1 MIKTKKKKL
10 WILSIIAI
18 FIIAVCSN
26 VCFFDN
32 TQTVKIPDNIIPI
45 KLGVTTSYLIKIP
58 SGFMLFDTGYEQDF
72 PTFMKILK
80 KHRIN
85 VNEIKYVFLSHH
97 HDDHA
102 GFVGDLSKLN
112 KEMKLIVHEKS
123 IPLLASGKNNKN
135 NGGGIVNPLIY
146 TLFRI
151 KMFLKPDW
159 TLTFPPFIIRDQ
171 DLIVYGVQNKLP
183 DEVGIKGTIIHTP
196 GHTTDGICLLLNG
209 QYLLVGDQTSNFLN
223 WAGAKHLTLFNENV
237 DEVYQSW
244 DKIISMNIKFI
255 LPAHGK
261 PFMVER
267 LKENL
272 YKYSQKDLVK
282 FF

>member
-1 MIKTKKKKL
+1 M
-10 WILSIIAI
+10 
-18 FIIAVCSN
+18 
-26 VCFFDN
+26 
-32 TQTVKIPDNIIPI
+32 
-45 KLGVTTSYLIKIP
+45 
-58 SGFMLFDTGYEQDF
+58 FDTGYEQDF
-72 PTFMKILK
+72 QTFLKILN

-102 GFVGDLSKLN
+102 GFIGDLTKLN
-112 KEMKLIVHEKS
+112 REMKLIVHEKS

-146 TLFRI
+146 ALFKI

-159 TLTFPPFIIRDQ
+159 TLTFPPFTIRDQ

-196 GHTTDGICLLLNG
+196 GHTTDGICLLINDY
-209 QYLLVGDQTSNFLN
+209 YLLVGDQTSNFLN

-237 DEVYQSW
+237 DEVYKSW
-244 DKIISMNIKFI
+244 DRIISMNIKFI

-272 YKYSQKDLVK
+272 YKYSQKDLVR